1 MIMKFSKC
9 SFFVAAAILFLTGIF
24 ISTGSS
30 ADHGPEKMWKKQ
42 IKPYFTAH
50 ETGMF
55 GPFKV
60 NIESFGKG
68 QSSIVEQTK
77 EQNFDKFFDDKYN
90 LTAIVRKDNKIVYA
104 RFDDDKQINSQT
116 PLHGM
121 SMSKTALGAAVGS
134 LLCDGSI
141 KSLDDEIGLYAVGL
155 RDTPYSKILI
165 RNVLQMNS
173 GVTPPDRK
181 DVRLANQMA
190 MGMKKF
196 AGTAN
201 VLSAVRHFKGTT
213 RKQGKKH
220 NYHGADSLALS
231 VLIFE
236 LTGKSAA
243 QIFYENI
250 VKQFGLDG
258 QIHWAADNKGRTV
271 SLARLVM
278 TAPQWNAFGQFII
291 DEVKSKSC
299 IGNFFSEGVST
310 SVSTSRE
317 NVKYGFQFWVY
328 NVDGESAI
336 TMTGHGGL
344 FNILSVENNT
354 VISIFSIDEKY
365 KAGNLFGDGVLSR
378 IASEIVR

>member
-1 MIMKFSKC
+1 MKRLNLSL
-9 SFFVAAAILFLTGIF
+9 VVTAAALSFSGIY
-24 ISTGSS
+24 ISTESS
-30 ADHGPEKMWKKQ
+30 ADHGPEKMWKRQ

-60 NIESFGKG
+60 NIESFGKE
-68 QSSIVEQTK
+68 QSSIVKQTK

-90 LTAIVRKDNKIVYA
+90 LAAIVRKDNKIVYA

-173 GVTPPDRK
+173 GVTPPNRE
-181 DVRLANQMA
+181 DVKLANQMA

-196 AGTAN
+196 AGSAD

-213 RKQGKKH
+213 RKQGKQH
-220 NYHGADSLALS
+220 NYHAADSFALS

-250 VKQFGLDG
+250 VKQFGPDG
-258 QIHWAADNKGRTV
+258 KIHWSADNMGRTV
-271 SLARLVM
+271 SQARLVM
-278 TAPQWNAFGQFII
+278 TAPQWNTFGQFII
-291 DEVKSKSC
+291 DEINSESC
-299 IGNFFSEGVST
+299 IGKFFKEGISS
-310 SVSTSRE
+310 SVSTSRK
-317 NVKYGFQFWVY
+317 NVKYGFQFWIY

-344 FNILSVENNT
+344 FNILSVETNT
-354 VISIFSIDEKY
+354 VISIFSIDDKY
-365 KAGNLFGDGVLSR
+365 RAGNLFGDGVLSR

>member
-1 MIMKFSKC
+1 MIKKLLHLL
-9 SFFVAAAILFLTGIF
+9 FVVTAAALFFSGIF
-24 ISTGSS
+24 ISTESS
-30 ADHGPEKMWKKQ
+30 ADHGPEKMWKRQ

-50 ETGMF
+50 ETGTI
-55 GPFKV
+55 GPFKI
-60 NIESFGKG
+60 NIESFGKEHSREVK
-68 QSSIVEQTK
+68 QIK

-90 LTAIVRKDNKIVYA
+90 LAAIVRKNNKTVYA
-104 RFDDDKQINSQT
+104 RFDDDKKISSQT
-116 PLHGM
+116 LLQGM

-141 KSLDDEIGLYAVGL
+141 KSLDDEIGLYSVGL

-173 GVTPPDRK
+173 GVTPLDRK
-181 DVRLANQMA
+181 DVKLANQMA

-196 AGTAN
+196 AGSAN
-201 VLSAVRHFKGTT
+201 VLSAVRHFEGTT
-213 RKQGKKH
+213 RKQGEKH
-220 NYHGADSLALS
+220 NYHAADSLALS

-236 LTGKSAA
+236 LSGKSAA

-250 VKQFGLDG
+250 VKKFGPDG
-258 QIHWAADNKGRTV
+258 QIHWAADNEGRTV

-291 DEVKSKSC
+291 DEINSDSC
-299 IGNFFSEGVST
+299 MGKFFKEGISS
-310 SVSTSRE
+310 SVSTSRK

-344 FNILSVENNT
+344 FNILSVEKNT

-365 KAGNLFGDGVLSR
+365 NTGNFFGDNVLSR
-378 IASEIVR
+378 IATEIVR